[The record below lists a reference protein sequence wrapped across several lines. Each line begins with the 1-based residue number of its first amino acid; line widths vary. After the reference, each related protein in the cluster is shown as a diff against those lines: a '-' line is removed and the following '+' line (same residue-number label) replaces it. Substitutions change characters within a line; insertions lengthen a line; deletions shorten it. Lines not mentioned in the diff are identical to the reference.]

1 MSRRRLTDK
10 QVAALKPRAARY
22 TMPDPE
28 LVGHY
33 VRVMPSGAKSYVA
46 VARTPLG
53 KQVWTTIGPADHFK
67 IDDARDKAREAIKR
81 IKQGLPAIEAP
92 PPAADSFAVVAANWQ
107 KRHVAAK
114 GLRTA
119 YNIERCLNKYVLPHW
134 GTRPYADIRRKDVAA
149 LLDHIEDN
157 HGARQADVCLT
168 IIQSLANWYATRDD
182 SYQSP
187 VVRGM
192 KRATNGARARIL
204 GDDELRLIWAAADR
218 ATSFGGLVQVALL
231 TGQRL
236 GKLLDM
242 RWSDVSADGV
252 WTVPVK
258 DREKGTG
265 GELVLPEMALEV
277 LRRQPRIFGT
287 AVVFAPARGSR
298 LSPSQSK
305 TNFDATLP
313 PLPRWTIHDL
323 RRTARSLMA
332 RAGVPSDHAERVLG
346 HVIGGVE
353 GIYDRHGYREEKRIA
368 LAKLATLIGAIV
380 SGQTATVTPLR
391 QPST

>member
-1 MSRRRLTDK
+1 MRRRLTDAGVK
-10 QVAALKPRAARY
+10 ALKPRAARY

-33 VRVMPSGAKSYVA
+33 VRVMPSGAKSYVT

-53 KQVWTTIGPADHFK
+53 KQVWTTIGSTDHIK
-67 IDDARDKAREAIKR
+67 IDDARDKARETIRR
-81 IKQGLPAIEAP
+81 IKAGLPAIEAP
-92 PPAADSFAVVAANWQ
+92 PPAADSFAVVAENWQ

-119 YNIERCLNKYVLPHW
+119 YNIERCLTKYVLPSW
-134 GTRPYADIRRKDVAA
+134 RDRPFADIRRKDVAA

-168 IIQSLANWYATRDD
+168 IIQSMANWYATRDD

-192 KRATNGARARIL
+192 KRATNSARARIL
-204 GDDELRLIWAAADR
+204 NDDELRLVWSAAEQGG
-218 ATSFGGLVQVALL
+218 SFGGLVQMALL

-236 GKLLDM
+236 SKLLDM
-242 RWSDVSADGV
+242 AWSQISADGV
-252 WTVPVK
+252 WTVPVEE
-258 DREKGTG
+258 REKETG
-265 GELVLPEMALEV
+265 RELVLPEMALDV

-287 AVVFAPARGSR
+287 DRVFPPAQGTR
-298 LSPSQSK
+298 LSPSQGK
-305 TNFDATLP
+305 TNFNATLP
-313 PLPRWTIHDL
+313 PMERWTIHDL
-323 RRTARSLMA
+323 RRTTRSLMA

-346 HVIGGVE
+346 HVIPGVE
-353 GIYDRHGYREEKRIA
+353 GIYDRHPYREEKRIA
-368 LAKLATLIGAIV
+368 LAKLATLLGQIV
-380 SGQTATVTPLR
+380 TSQTATVTPLR
-391 QPST
+391 TRAS